1 MHACMYA
8 CMHVCM
14 CIHIHIHKMY
24 MCIYIYTALN
34 MIPGGG
40 SPKPNRLWAQ
50 KVAGKNPRPGRHPG
64 TGGGGGE
71 TQEAA

>member
-1 MHACMYA
+1 MHACMHACMYVYT
-8 CMHVCM
+8 HTYTY
-14 CIHIHIHKMY
+14 MY
-24 MCIYIYTALN
+24 MYIYSLN